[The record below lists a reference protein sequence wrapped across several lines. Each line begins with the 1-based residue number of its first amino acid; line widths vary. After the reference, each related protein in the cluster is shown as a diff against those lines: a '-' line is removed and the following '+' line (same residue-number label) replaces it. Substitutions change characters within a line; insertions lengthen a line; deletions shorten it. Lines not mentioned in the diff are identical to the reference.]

1 MKHLAI
7 SALLGL
13 LCIRVVLAQAEEK
26 ITWSLQGVESPPVP
40 FHQFLGTPEP
50 SAATDAVA
58 RWVGWD
64 DGGRLHCE
72 SSSHALRVAA
82 VHLPRIWSL
91 VLWNSSEQKVKVVID
106 GELPAGVYTTER
118 LTLDG
123 DGGITA
129 IERRSGL
136 RQDSAGRVQRVEW
149 LNARSGLVLRFVER
163 LQTVDEAM
171 NALRRAVWQSE
182 VPRGVLSRLAALMR
196 EADSHWYQAR
206 ANLRRDN
213 VSMSAR
219 GIHRMLF
226 LASGMRVVSSK
237 YAGAEEVTG
246 HAELLIDALSELSSA
261 LLNIVIGVRRE
272 EQSLQVQVVNAGAQV
287 WKALRLMPET
297 AADSDAVV
305 LANMKPMERA
315 EASFRLSGEQQVP
328 AVVASVLF
336 NGGYAR
342 LRVSCGSV
350 EAGKEEEP

>member
-7 SALLGL
+7 SAVLGL
-13 LCIRVVLAQAEEK
+13 LCMSVVLAQAEEK

-350 EAGKEEEP
+350 EAGKQEEP